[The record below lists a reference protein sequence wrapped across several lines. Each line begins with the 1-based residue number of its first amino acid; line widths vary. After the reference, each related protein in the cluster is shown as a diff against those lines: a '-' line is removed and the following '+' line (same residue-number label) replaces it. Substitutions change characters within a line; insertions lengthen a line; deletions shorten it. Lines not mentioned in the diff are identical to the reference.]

1 MELLCIEFVAGPLTM
16 VTTVR
21 INKVYDTEPLEWL
34 DNNVSKIKVRDNPYI
49 GEGWRLTWVTN
60 RSRVL
65 DFTEVEIDDKNL
77 AIEFIMR
84 FT

>member
-1 MELLCIEFVAGPLTM
+1 M
-16 VTTVR
+16 VTTVK
-21 INKVYDTEPLEWL
+21 INTVYDFETLEWRN
-34 DNNVSKIKVRDNPYI
+34 DNVSESKVRGGTYI

-60 RSRVL
+60 RSRVP

>member
-1 MELLCIEFVAGPLTM
+1 M

-21 INKVYDTEPLEWL
+21 LNKVYDIEPIEWL
-34 DNNVSKIKVRDNPYI
+34 NNNVSKIKVRGSPYI
-49 GEGWRLTWVTN
+49 GEGWRLTWVD
-60 RSRVL
+60 RLGRQPA
-65 DFTEVEIDDKNL
+65 FTEVEIDDKNL